1 VLGVGLARGVEALHL
16 PTVGAIV
23 TSWVVT
29 LPAGATLSVIFFF
42 ILRAIFGG

>member
-1 VLGVGLARGVEALHL
+1 LARGVEALHL

-29 LPAGATLSVIFFF
+29 LPAGAGLSVLFFY
-42 ILRAIFGG
+42 ILKTIFG